1 MLSAGRPTGNQQA
14 YETALKSRLLR
25 DSKIQD
31 GVLLVLKA
39 GNKANRVVSGENNDP
54 IPLS

>member
-1 MLSAGRPTGNQQA
+1 MLSAGCPSGNQRA

-39 GNKANRVVSGENNDP
+39 GNKTNGVVSRENNDP